1 MTNNLFWH
9 QKVFII
15 LLYASLVLY
24 GLSLVAYFGLNL
36 KPYSLILDRF
46 VKLYIGLMLVI
57 KFNPI
62 TRTNNFTEFDKRLAY
77 HAGMI
82 LLLTTIMSWL
92 LGIGVISE
100 NKNYLSI
107 VSSKEGK

>member
-1 MTNNLFWH
+1 MASNLFWH
-9 QKVFII
+9 QKIFVI

-36 KPYSLILDRF
+36 KPFSLILDRF
-46 VKLYIGLMLVI
+46 IKIYIGLMLVI
-57 KFNPI
+57 KFNPLI
-62 TRTNNFTEFDKRLAY
+62 RTKDFTEFDKRLAY

-92 LGIGVISE
+92 LGIGVIPETS
-100 NKNYLSI
+100 LI
-107 VSSKEGK
+107 